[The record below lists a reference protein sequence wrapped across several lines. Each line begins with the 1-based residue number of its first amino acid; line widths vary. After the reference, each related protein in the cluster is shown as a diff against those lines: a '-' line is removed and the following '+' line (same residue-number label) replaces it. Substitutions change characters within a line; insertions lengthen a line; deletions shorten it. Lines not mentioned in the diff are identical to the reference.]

1 MKFLLGVGLG
11 LGLALLFAPAEGKAL
26 RRRLLQKGSD
36 LVHAPSQKVK
46 RTTEALKERAGE
58 VGARVG
64 RQAAEAAVGG
74 ISDEVLGTKSAL

>member
-1 MKFLLGVGLG
+1 MKFLLGVG

-36 LVHAPSQKVK
+36 LLHTPSRKARQV
-46 RTTEALKERAGE
+46 TEALKERAGE

-74 ISDEVLGTKSAL
+74 ITDEVVGTKSAV